1 MNSRFLPIALVFIAL
16 SASNAPAQDSRAAH
30 AAEIEACKSRLASGA
45 FRKRMDFAHC
55 VNRVNRKWW
64 GENNVDVL
72 DYAASRELVAAQQF
86 DAGRL
91 TEVEYFS
98 ARAKIKTDLRSEI
111 ARRDAAATPTT
122 VFVAPPAPRG
132 PVNCYPI
139 GRSFTCF

>member
-1 MNSRFLPIALVFIAL
+1 MILRFSRIAVVFIAFF
-16 SASNAPAQDSRAAH
+16 ASNASAQDKRAAH
-30 AAEIEACKSRLASGA
+30 AADMQVCKSRLAQGA
-45 FRKRMDFAHC
+45 FKTRMDFAHC
-55 VNRVNRKWW
+55 LNRVNRKWW
-64 GENNVDVL
+64 GENNEDVL
-72 DYAASRELVAAQQF
+72 EYAASRELVAAQQF

-91 TEVEYFS
+91 TEVEYLS

-122 VFVAPPAPRG
+122 VYVAPPAPRG